1 MTYSIE
7 YHVTSFGGDT
17 YFVPKNSEHRCASK
31 AILSGKFYEPDTHR
45 IIGEILEKRPG
56 NLIHAGTYFGDMVPS
71 FSKMVGDH
79 GMLYAFEPVLESYIL
94 AKLTVEKNGLENV
107 FLQNSALSDDFSI
120 LKIETECPSGVSH
133 GGGAIITPRGNETI
147 TTMPIDSLDIENLS
161 CIHLDVEEH
170 ELPALQGAF
179 ETIKREKPTILV
191 EDYNQNC
198 NYFLENM
205 GYELT
210 QTTPFIRVWS
220 PKE

>member
-1 MTYSIE
+1 
-7 YHVTSFGGDT
+7 
-17 YFVPKNSEHRCASK
+17 
-31 AILSGKFYEPDTHR
+31 
-45 IIGEILEKRPG
+45 
-56 NLIHAGTYFGDMVPS
+56 
-71 FSKMVGDH
+71 
-79 GMLYAFEPVLESYIL
+79 
-94 AKLTVEKNGLENV
+94 
-107 FLQNSALSDDFSI
+107 
-120 LKIETECPSGVSH
+120 
-133 GGGAIITPRGNETI
+133 
-147 TTMPIDSLDIENLS
+147 MPIDSLDIEYLS

-210 QTTPFIRVWS
+210 QTTPFIRVWA